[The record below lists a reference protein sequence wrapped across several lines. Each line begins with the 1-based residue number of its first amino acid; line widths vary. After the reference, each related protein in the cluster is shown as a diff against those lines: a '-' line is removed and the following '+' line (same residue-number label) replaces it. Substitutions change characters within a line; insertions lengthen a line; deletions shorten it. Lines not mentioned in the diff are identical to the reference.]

1 MANVLEVKT
10 MSSWFNS
17 EFFLAALFE
26 WIASVIFISNLPK
39 RFSKSKSVVLSL
51 GMLAAQMAAVWIM
64 TADQHIFSLEPLTVH
79 LLKVC
84 FYIAVMCAHVFLLN
98 RISLLTAVLLTLY
111 AFLGA
116 ELAWGSTLYSH
127 YLILQNYGT
136 LSTSVF
142 WVMAALSGILIFGLL
157 FFLER
162 QIYRRLGWPS
172 ATWQD
177 LIITLLVTLLC
188 YTCSNLYL
196 IFMAGN
202 WEELWNNTL
211 GTIPRWTFALIG
223 LFILYARRVWK
234 GYLQAQ
240 YELSQINQVFTKQ
253 KNQYEQA
260 RVNAEV
266 INQRYHDLKNQ
277 IAILRADIPAE
288 QQKQWLDSL
297 ERKVEEI
304 EPERSTGNPV
314 LDTILW
320 EKKQTCLLHDIKLS
334 YVMDGTQFSSVAIED
349 LCVIFGGALD
359 NAIEAVMKI
368 EDRERRLIH
377 IKAFE
382 QQGYLVICVE
392 NINDSQLKFKEGNLI
407 STKKDSYNHGYG
419 IKGIQ
424 YTAEKYDGSVT
435 YAQEDDWFRLT
446 VLLHV

>member
-1 MANVLEVKT
+1 MAA
-10 MSSWFNS
+10 WFNS
-17 EFFLAALFE
+17 EFFLTALFE
-26 WIASVIFISNLPK
+26 WIADVIFITNLPK
-39 RFSKSKSVVLSL
+39 RFSKAKSAGLSL
-51 GMLAAQMAAVWIM
+51 VMLIVQVAAVWFM
-64 TADQHIFSLEPLTVH
+64 TSDQKLFSLEPLPIH
-79 LLKVC
+79 LLKAC
-84 FYIAVMCAHVFLLN
+84 FYIVIMCVHVLLLC
-98 RISLLTAVLLTLY
+98 RISLMTGVVLTLY

-116 ELAWGSTLYSH
+116 ELAWGLTLYGH

-136 LSTSVF
+136 LSTVVF
-142 WVMAALSGILIFGLL
+142 WLMAALAGILIFGLL
-157 FFLER
+157 FFIER
-162 QIYRRLGWPS
+162 QIYRRIGWPAVS
-172 ATWQD
+172 WQD
-177 LIITLLVTLLC
+177 LIITLLVALLC
-188 YTCSNLYL
+188 YACSSLYL
-196 IFMAGN
+196 IFMTGN
-202 WEELWNNTL
+202 WEDLWNNTL
-211 GTIPRWTFALIG
+211 GTIPRWTFILIG
-223 LFILYARRVWK
+223 LFILYGRRIWK
-234 GYLQAQ
+234 GYMQAQ
-240 YELSQINQVFTKQ
+240 YELSQINQVFAKQ

-277 IAILRADIPAE
+277 IAILKADIPAE
-288 QQKQWLDSL
+288 QQKQWLEGL

-320 EKKQTCLLHDIKLS
+320 EKKQTCMLHDIKLS
-334 YVMDGTQFSSVAIED
+334 YVMDGGLFSPVAIED

-377 IKAFE
+377 VKAFE

-392 NINDSQLKFKEGNLI
+392 NINDSQLKYKEGNLI
-407 STKKDSYNHGYG
+407 STKKDSSNHGYG

-446 VLLHV
+446 VLLHI